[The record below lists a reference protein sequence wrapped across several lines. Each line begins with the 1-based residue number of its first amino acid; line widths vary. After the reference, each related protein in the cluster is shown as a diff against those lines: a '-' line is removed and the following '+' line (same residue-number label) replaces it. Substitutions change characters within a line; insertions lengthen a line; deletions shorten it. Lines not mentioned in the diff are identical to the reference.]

1 MNAINI
7 MEAEQELRSPRG
19 EVSLILS
26 ARDLREDVG
35 PTIIVRQKGR
45 AAVAGYDDALRLG
58 IADDLLLDDDHLTWL
73 CSQRQAVDEWTAT
86 WERMI

>member
-19 EVSLILS
+19 DVSLLLS
-26 ARDLREDVG
+26 ARDLREGIGATV
-35 PTIIVRQKGR
+35 IVRQKGR

-58 IADDLLLDDDHLTWL
+58 VADDLLLDDDHLTWL
-73 CSQRQAVDEWTAT
+73 RSQRQDVEEWSAT